1 MLGLRLALA
10 QAFIA
15 ARTRRPQ
22 FVFLDEPFKMMD
34 APRVL
39 QAIRAMPVLSSDIQQ
54 LFVVQPQFTDEQR
67 DALDFVVQ
75 TTIETTDLQTD
86 LARI

>member
-1 MLGLRLALA
+1 
-10 QAFIA
+10 
-15 ARTRRPQ
+15 
-22 FVFLDEPFKMMD
+22 
-34 APRVL
+34 
-39 QAIRAMPVLSSDIQQ
+39 MPVLSSDIQQ